1 MDQFTKQAEGF
12 SKGTPLRDADA
23 LASIVRLS
31 QVCETDSVVDLG
43 CGPGIVSAAM
53 AASAKS
59 VVGLDLN
66 AAMLQLAQAEAAGA
80 NVAEKCTFREGDV
93 YSTGLADKSADI
105 VVSRFVLHHLER
117 PVDFLRECRRVARKR
132 VVLVDVSPDSGKTAA
147 LNALETLRDSSHV
160 AFYSQPR
167 IFELFKEAG
176 FSPPDTQ
183 FEVEGYRVPSAISD
197 YLARSFFASDEARAG
212 FEAMLAADIKDGSD
226 SLDLR
231 LTPQSWSHPVSIIVA
246 SRQ

>member
-147 LNALETLRDSSHV
+147 LNALRRCVTHRMLP
-160 AFYSQPR
+160 F
-167 IFELFKEAG
+167 IL
-176 FSPPDTQ
+176 SP
-183 FEVEGYRVPSAISD
+183 GYLSCLKKQD
-197 YLARSFFASDEARAG
+197 LARQTRS
-212 FEAMLAADIKDGSD
+212 
-226 SLDLR
+226 
-231 LTPQSWSHPVSIIVA
+231 
-246 SRQ
+246 SR